1 MPSFEPLVN
10 EYRGEILDL
19 VHMGY
24 ICIVD
29 ENSRVIWHAGDPDE
43 TVFYRSASKPIQAL
57 PVIARGLDKKYAL
70 TDEET
75 AIFAGSHQGD
85 SFHVAALE
93 SIFEKAGF
101 TEDMLCMAPAMPQ
114 VPCAPGTAPR
124 KFYHNCSGKHAGAM
138 LLQRELG
145 GEARDYWREDSPAQ
159 REIRRA
165 VAALSE
171 FPEENVGV
179 GLDGCG
185 VPVFAVGMKNIA
197 IAFKNLACPD
207 MIADEALL
215 RAAREFVP
223 RMHSYPL
230 MIKGRNTL
238 CSMLNADPQ
247 LVAKGG
253 ANGAYGLGIKSLGIG
268 ISIKFADGTNSM
280 WPMVIAAALRYVG
293 YENQSTLSMLDRL
306 CPETIVNDNGDSAGR
321 RRLAFDFQK
330 GR

>member
-1 MPSFEPLVN
+1 M
-10 EYRGEILDL
+10 
-19 VHMGY
+19 
-24 ICIVD
+24 
-29 ENSRVIWHAGDPDE
+29 
-43 TVFYRSASKPIQAL
+43 
-57 PVIARGLDKKYAL
+57 
-70 TDEET
+70 
-75 AIFAGSHQGD
+75 
-85 SFHVAALE
+85 
-93 SIFEKAGF
+93 
-101 TEDMLCMAPAMPQ
+101 
-114 VPCAPGTAPR
+114 
-124 KFYHNCSGKHAGAM
+124 
-138 LLQRELG
+138 
-145 GEARDYWREDSPAQ
+145 
-159 REIRRA
+159 
-165 VAALSE
+165 
-171 FPEENVGV
+171 GV

-321 RRLAFDFQK
+321 RRLAFDFKK